1 MRFWSLN
8 KDSLETDFGF
18 IEAIN
23 KPSVLVDSSNTIVY
37 ANSLF
42 NDLYMVGSKK
52 ISGQNFDKIL
62 QSETGNNCLPFI
74 ELDKTR
80 FSLPFIQQTLYLV
93 CLEHLKENQN
103 DAALEQAID
112 AVVSIDPNNN
122 VVFFNAAAEKL
133 WQISRSTILGRN
145 VKHLVPHDMRHNHD
159 SLVNRNRETGQN
171 RIVGTMRE
179 VQIERADGTQLT
191 VGLTLSKITTSTGI
205 CYTAFLKDISAIKAA
220 ETRLRET
227 LEQAL
232 DAVVEIDAN
241 NNVVFFNPAAERLWG
256 YSWDEVVGRN
266 VDMLVPPQHQA
277 EHDDLVNRN
286 RSTGVNR
293 IVGTSREVELF
304 RKDGERRWVSL
315 SLSKVPREDGSITY
329 TAFLRDVTDEVLRRE
344 HIRLLSLVADE
355 TDNSVLITDADRRL
369 IYVNSGFT
377 RLTGYSPEEVMGR
390 KPGEFLQG
398 PETDPETVKRIRT
411 ALANG
416 ATFYEEILNYDKLG
430 KPYWISLAI
439 NPVKNVSGVV
449 DKYISIQANITSIKL
464 TSLEFTR
471 QLEAISKSAAMAEW
485 DNNGRSIKVNAYM
498 NSHLENRPLE
508 DLHDILSPDAIIAL
522 NKSGEYRQEIELP
535 RQNGDISIFDS
546 YFLTLTDISGAVQKY
561 LMYGSDTTSRAQ
573 AVKDTNDAVRDVT
586 VSSRE
591 ISVVV
596 ESINSIAM
604 QTNLLALNASVEAAR
619 AGDAGRGF
627 AVVAGE
633 VRVLADRARQ
643 AAEQVN
649 DKITA
654 TRDRVARLAETIN
667 RLSSK

>member
-1 MRFWSLN
+1 MRFWRLN
-8 KDSLETDFGF
+8 HSGTEADFGF
-18 IEAIN
+18 IESIS
-23 KPSVLVDSSNTIVY
+23 KPSVLVDPTGCIIH
-37 ANSLF
+37 ANSSF
-42 NDLYMVGSKK
+42 REIFVAQPIDIIGQDLDEVLNYENIEYGL
-52 ISGQNFDKIL
+52 NFST
-62 QSETGNNCLPFI
+62 QSQMRFALPFV
-74 ELDKTR
+74 
-80 FSLPFIQQTLYLV
+80 QQTLYLV
-93 CLEHLKENQN
+93 CFESIKENQN

-112 AVVSIDPNNN
+112 AVVSIDPHNN
-122 VVFFNAAAEKL
+122 VVFFNATAEKL
-133 WQISRSTILGRN
+133 WQIPRESILGRN
-145 VKHLVPHDMRHNHD
+145 VKYLVPHDMRHNHD
-159 SLVNRNRETGQN
+159 HLVNRNRETGQN

-191 VGLTLSKITTSTGI
+191 VGLTLSKVTTCAGI
-205 CYTAFLKDISAIKAA
+205 CYTAFLKDISGIKAV

-232 DAVVEIDAN
+232 DAVVEIDAS

-256 YSWDEVVGRN
+256 YSRDEVVGRN
-266 VDMLVPPQHQA
+266 VDMLVPPRHRSQ
-277 EHDDLVNRN
+277 HDDLVNRN
-286 RSTGVNR
+286 RETGVNH
-293 IVGTSREVELF
+293 IVGTSREVEMV
-304 RKDGERRWVSL
+304 RKDGEKRWVNL

-329 TAFLRDVTDEVLRRE
+329 TAFLRDVTDEVSRRE

-355 TDNSVLITDADRRL
+355 TDNSVLITDADQRL

-377 RLTGYSPEEVMGR
+377 RLTGYSSQEVMGR
-390 KPGEFLQG
+390 KPGDFLQG
-398 PETDPETVKRIRT
+398 PETDPDTVKRIRT

-416 ATFYEEILNYDKLG
+416 NIFYEEILNYDKSG

-439 NPVKNVSGVV
+439 NPVKNASGMV

-471 QLEAISKSAAMAEW
+471 KLEAISKSAAMAEW
-485 DNNGRSIKVNAYM
+485 DTDGRSIKENAYL
-498 NSHLENRPLE
+498 NNHLEGQSLPNLN
-508 DLHDILSPDAIIAL
+508 DLLHSEAIGTL
-522 NKSGEYRQEIELP
+522 NKTGEYRQEIEFF
-535 RQNGDISIFDS
+535 RKSGEKSIFDS
-546 YFLTLTDISGAVQKY
+546 YFLTLTDISGVVQKY
-561 LMYGSDTTSRAQ
+561 LMYGSDVTSRAQ
-573 AVKDTNDAVRDVT
+573 AVSDTNEAVRDVT
-586 VSSRE
+586 VSSKE

-649 DKITA
+649 DKINA

-667 RLSSK
+667 RLSN